1 MNPTAKL
8 AFLLDWDRIATKEVI
23 KPFTAPRAHFT
34 YTDKGDLCVQ
44 TYNNRN
50 ESTEMLALKD
60 RNVRVDKCWSEA
72 TDNKTYATTLVR
84 GKYTFVKVIDRERT
98 PFLTVRAADEV
109 AIKIGNFVLK
119 EGLRYCGC
127 SDCHPDPA
135 LRFHPENHG
144 FPENNVWPPSKLFEQ
159 VDFCVVEN
167 EQNNTAELLVLAPAG
182 DGTFTVTSYSKLD
195 SSNLSIESPLSR
207 VLKNGITYSHRS
219 LWSRWATLSRPE
231 GL

>member
-1 MNPTAKL
+1 MNPAAKL
-8 AFLLDWDRIATKEVI
+8 MFLLSQDQIVTTEVI

-34 YTDKGDLCVQ
+34 YTDKGALCVQ

-60 RNVRVDKCWSEA
+60 RNVRVENCWSE
-72 TDNKTYATTLVR
+72 TEDKKTYATTFVR
-84 GKYTFVKVIDRERT
+84 GKYTFVKVIDHET
-98 PFLTVRAADEV
+98 PCITVCAADKV
-109 AIKIGNFVLK
+109 AIQIGNFVLK

-144 FPENNVWPPSKLFEQ
+144 FPENNVWPQTKLFEQ

-195 SSNLSIESPLSR
+195 SSNL
-207 VLKNGITYSHRS
+207 
-219 LWSRWATLSRPE
+219 
-231 GL
+231 